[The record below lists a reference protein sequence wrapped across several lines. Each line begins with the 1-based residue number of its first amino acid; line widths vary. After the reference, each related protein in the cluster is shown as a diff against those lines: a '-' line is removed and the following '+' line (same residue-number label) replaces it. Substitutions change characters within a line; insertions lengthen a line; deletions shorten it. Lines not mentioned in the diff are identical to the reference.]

1 MMMPENNLQNKFIE
15 YNDATELQKYTDIA
29 EIKI

>member
-15 YNDATELQKYTDIA
+15 YNDATELQKYIDTA